1 MLNVVHQNM
10 QGLTGKELELSLFM
24 ENYDVQVLCLTEHW
38 LKEHE
43 VAFINDDFYTVQSA
57 FVRKSAIR
65 GGSLILVSNKLK
77 CKQRLDL
84 VNLSIERTIEL
95 SCVELERYLVICV
108 YRPPSGDF
116 TRFESVME
124 DLLNKLK
131 SSNKSIIL
139 CGDFNVNILDVT
151 PLSIRFLNLFRSF
164 NLVNLFFEPTRI
176 TASSSTCLDN
186 MFSDCVA
193 EDKLVLSD
201 LSSDHCGLIA
211 SFPMPLKKKPRK
223 IECRPH
229 TASRCN
235 KFKNNVAL
243 KVTPSIVEHETPN
256 EIYKALF
263 DVVQNEYQS
272 IFKSKTINIKGPSV
286 GFNQWATPGI
296 YKSRARLYEL
306 YGLKQYRFDTTFLE
320 YVKNYSKLFKKI
332 CIIAKSKFLSETIKN
347 SNNKVK
353 ATWKII
359 NNETG
364 KSVKQDNH
372 LEIMVGN
379 KLVNKAADVA
389 EAFNEYFASIPIATT
404 RSLSSSPSKAEDLLH
419 SSVSKCGNVF
429 SFEHVTPRDVVNVF
443 NSLKSKNTGDY
454 WGISIKLLSNIID
467 IVAPCLAVTF
477 NKCVDLGTFPDLMK
491 SSKVIPLFK
500 SGSKNDIGN
509 FRPISILPAFSKIFE
524 KLILKQLLVH
534 FNLNK
539 LLHND
544 QYGFTKGRSTTDAGV
559 ALLKHIFNAWEK
571 AQNAIGV
578 FCDLSKAFDC
588 VHHDTLL
595 RKLRHYGVQNE
606 ALNVID
612 SYLQNRFQCVDV
624 NGAKSSG
631 LPVRLGVPQ
640 GSILGPFLFLV
651 YINDLPY
658 YLKSFCDVVLFADDT
673 SLIFK
678 VDRNRHD
685 FDDVNSALSMV
696 TDWFTTNNLVLNAKK
711 TKIIK
716 FALPNVRNLG
726 PNIILANQEL
736 ETADSAVFLGIT
748 VDSKLQWGLH
758 ISSLAGRLSSAA
770 YAVRKV
776 RQFTDVD
783 TARLVYFSYFHSV
796 MSYGILLW
804 GKAADIQNIFVL
816 QKRAVRAIY
825 QLGARV
831 SLRDFF
837 KEIGILT
844 VASQY
849 IFANILYIRQNIHLY
864 TKNSDIHNFNT
875 RNKHKLRAPFH
886 RLHKVHNSFVGLGI
900 TFYNK
905 LPSSFLDLPFNEF
918 KAKVKSNLC
927 LKAYYS
933 INDYLDDKNSWSLS

>member
-10 QGLTGKELELSLFM
+10 QGLSGKELELSLFL
-24 ENYDVQVLCLTEHW
+24 EYYNVHVLCLTEHW

-43 VAFINDDFYTVQSA
+43 VAFINDDLFSVQSA
-57 FVRKSAIR
+57 FVRKNAIR
-65 GGSLILVSNKLK
+65 GGSLVLVSNKLK

-95 SCVELERYLVICV
+95 SCVELERYIIICV

-116 TRFESVME
+116 TSFEVVME
-124 DLLNKLK
+124 DALNKVK
-131 SSNKSIIL
+131 FSSKNIIV

-151 PLSIRFLNLFRSF
+151 PLSIRLLNLFKSF

-186 MFSDCVA
+186 MFCDVNA
-193 EDKLVLSD
+193 ENILVLTD
-201 LSSDHCGLIA
+201 LSSDHCGQMA
-211 SFPMPLKKKPRK
+211 SFPMPLNKKPHK
-223 IECRPH
+223 IECTPY
-229 TASRCN
+229 TVSRCS
-235 KFKNNVAL
+235 KFKNNIAL
-243 KVTPSIVEHETPN
+243 KVSPSIVEHETPN
-256 EIYKALF
+256 EIYEALF
-263 DVVQNEYQS
+263 DVVQNEYKS
-272 IFKSKTINIKGPSV
+272 IFKTKTINIAGTSA

-306 YGLKQYRFDTTFLE
+306 YGMRQYRFDVTFLE

-332 CIIAKSKFLSETIKN
+332 CRIAKSKFLSDTIKN

-353 ATWKII
+353 TTWKII

-364 KSVKQDNH
+364 KSNKQENQ
-372 LEIMVGN
+372 LEIMVDG
-379 KLVNKAADVA
+379 KLVNKPADLA
-389 EAFNEYFASIPIATT
+389 EVFNEFFASIPATTT
-404 RSLSSSPSKAEDLLH
+404 RSLSSSPSKAENLLQ
-419 SSVSKCGNVF
+419 SSVPECSQVLR
-429 SFEHVTPRDVVNVF
+429 FEHVTPHDVVNVF

-454 WGISIKLLSNIID
+454 WGISVKLLSNIID
-467 IVAPCLAVTF
+467 IVAPYLAVTF

-500 SGSKNDIGN
+500 SGCKNDIGN

-524 KLILKQLLVH
+524 KLILRQLLRH
-534 FNLNK
+534 FNSNS

-559 ALLKHIFNAWEK
+559 ALLKHIFDAWEK
-571 AQNAIGV
+571 SQNAIGV

-606 ALNVID
+606 ALKVIE
-612 SYLQNRFQCVDV
+612 SYLSNRLQCVDV
-624 NGAKSSG
+624 SGAKSSG
-631 LPVRLGVPQ
+631 LPVQLGVPQ

-651 YINDLPY
+651 YINDLPHH
-658 YLKSFCDVVLFADDT
+658 LKNICDVVLFADDT

-678 VDRNRHD
+678 VDRNRQV
-685 FDDVNSALSMV
+685 FDDVNNALSRV
-696 TDWFTTNNLVLNAKK
+696 IDWFTANNLVLNPKK
-711 TKIIK
+711 TKCVK

-726 PNIILANQEL
+726 PNIVLGNVEL
-736 ETADSAVFLGIT
+736 ETVDSALFLGIT
-748 VDSKLQWGLH
+748 VDSKLQWGQH
-758 ISSLAGRLSSAA
+758 ISNLAGRLSSAA

-776 RQFTDVD
+776 RQYTDVD

-825 QLGARV
+825 QLGARD
-831 SLRDFF
+831 SLKDFF

-864 TKNSDIHNFNT
+864 SKNSDIHNFNT
-875 RNKHKLRAPFH
+875 RNKHKLRVPFH
-886 RLHKVHNSFVGLGI
+886 RLHKVHNSFVGVGI

-905 LPSSFLDLPFNEF
+905 LPSSFLDLPFNVF
-918 KAKVKSNLC
+918 KAKVKANLC
-927 LKAYYS
+927 SKAYYS
-933 INDYLDDKNSWSLS
+933 VSDYLDDKHSWSLC